1 MIFFGYWSLWFLVL
15 LFLCVFRKL
24 KITDGHGDFSILT
37 VIIFSLILAVPSSI
51 IHYAFNDLKFLL
63 VLSILIGAAMIFKK
77 IVMNKYAIKANQ
89 MTFMEYAEQLW
100 NGHDFDQ
107 LFDEMLRSGG
117 YNEKTMVK
125 YIEDMAKKNKII
137 LTEKN
142 KIDEDTLYEMYQ
154 TSEKGLS

>member
-1 MIFFGYWSLWFLVL
+1 
-15 LFLCVFRKL
+15 
-24 KITDGHGDFSILT
+24 
-37 VIIFSLILAVPSSI
+37 
-51 IHYAFNDLKFLL
+51 
-63 VLSILIGAAMIFKK
+63 MIFKK